1 MTTRQLA
8 ARVGFSL
15 LLIALLLAS
24 MCLYQADEREHI
36 VVTRFGAPV
45 RVAPEPGLH
54 VRWPWPVES
63 VVRFDRRLQLQ
74 TIRLSEALTRDRRN
88 VILPLFAVWRVEDPL
103 RFLQAL
109 GGEENARRKL
119 DTLLTSARNELLA
132 RHDFSALVSTTPD
145 DVRLAEIEAGVLA
158 AARVVA
164 GAEFGVTIER
174 VGVSQVSLP
183 EANTAAVLDRMR
195 AERAQFAA
203 RFRAEGRQE
212 ADRIRAEAEAERTVL
227 LAEARE
233 FAETRRGQAE
243 AEAAKLYA
251 EARALDPALFSF
263 LRELQTLGRL
273 APENTT
279 LVLDTAAPPF
289 RLLRPESATP
299 APVVASPAPVAP

>member
-8 ARVGFSL
+8 TRVAFSL
-15 LLIALLLAS
+15 LLVALLLAS
-24 MCLYQADEREHI
+24 MALYQADEREH
-36 VVTRFGAPV
+36 VVITRFGDPV
-45 RVAPEPGLH
+45 RLAPTPGLH
-54 VRWPWPVES
+54 ARWPWPVED

-88 VILPLFAVWRVEDPL
+88 VLLPLFAVWRVEDPL

-109 GGEENARRKL
+109 GGEANARRKL

-132 RHDFSALVSTTPD
+132 RHDFSALVSTTPGE
-145 DVRLAEIEAGVLA
+145 VRLADIEAGVLA
-158 AARVVA
+158 AARAVA
-164 GAEFGVTIER
+164 GPEFGVRIER
-174 VGVSQVSLP
+174 VGISQVALP
-183 EANTAAVLDRMR
+183 EANTTAVLDRMR

-203 RFRAEGRQE
+203 RFRAEGREE
-212 ADRIRAEAEAERTVL
+212 ADRIRAEAESERTVL
-227 LAEARE
+227 LAQARE

-243 AEAAKLYA
+243 AEAASLYA

-279 LVLDTAAPPF
+279 LVLDTSSPPF
-289 RLLRPESATP
+289 RLLRPEPAAAPTEPGTP
-299 APVVASPAPVAP
+299 